1 MTGAK
6 FGVAIA
12 SVMDRQHLPQH
23 MHENL
28 SYTIAIVHSS
38 VLVH

>member
-1 MTGAK
+1 MTGAM

-23 MHENL
+23 IHENL
-28 SYTIAIVHSS
+28 SDTIAIVHSS
-38 VLVH
+38 VLVN